1 MILEIVVDNNYNVGT
16 QNRKDMLKKCTS
28 KWCFNFYVQ
37 KRKDKLNCSKDCG
50 MQYANY
56 KRGLHY
62 WYRLENPEKCMV
74 EDCINTIN
82 PKARKYCDDH
92 CTYRTALK
100 KGFKEQ
106 VINKEQ
112 YCQVCDKVFYK
123 NGWGKFCSDI
133 CFKKSKSARNR
144 EKYRE
149 TNDRFKLNNKYKYFY
164 LMENDKFYKFG
175 ITKNIVHRKRDHEW
189 QGLKLV
195 FYTTGRSNKI
205 LKYESL
211 IKNFTYENNL
221 RYEGN
226 YDWKTA
232 GHTETICKTKIKQP
246 EVKWLVNT
254 IMDKR
259 KVTI

>member
-37 KRKDKLNCSKDCG
+37 KRKDKLNCTKDCG

-62 WYRLENPEKCMV
+62 WYRLENPEKCIV
-74 EDCINTIN
+74 NNCTNNIN
-82 PKARKYCDDH
+82 PKARKYCDNH
-92 CTYRTALK
+92 CNYKTAIK
-100 KGFKEQ
+100 KGYKQQ
-106 VINKEQ
+106 VINEEQ
-112 YCQVCDKVFYK
+112 YCQVCDRIFYK
-123 NGWGKFCSDI
+123 KNIGKFCSDI
-133 CFKKSKSARNR
+133 CFKKSINGRSRD
-144 EKYRE
+144 KYKK
-149 TNDRFKLNNKYKYFY
+149 TNDRYKVNNKYKYFY
-164 LMENDKFYKFG
+164 LMENDEFYKYG
-175 ITKNIVHRKRDHEW
+175 ISNNIKQRKRDHEA

-195 FYTTGRSNKI
+195 FYTTGKSTEI

-211 IKNFTYENNL
+211 IKTFTYENNL

-226 YDWKTA
+226 YDWKTT
-232 GHTETICKTKIKQP
+232 GHTETICKTKLKQP
-246 EVKWLVNT
+246 KVKWLVNT